1 MEQFRLRV
9 RNEPKRGQIWELH
22 LFPNQPHR
30 RFREADGR
38 ILGSSSAP
46 EATYWLRQ
54 AADPFLLRAKAPS
67 PIAAGEFGPAS
78 EPRWL
83 QHEDGMRMA
92 LAFSA
97 ARWLITRKQRRLFLK
112 GLRDLPS
119 EVVLYWFTL
128 CFYGYRQAAGRAALR
143 TLLTHLEPDETLA
156 SDDFSPTPP
165 EKPATGGTYGIS
177 DRDRQAR
184 LQQAREA
191 LGEFAARTRRFED
204 EEISRDESAA
214 DSTGDLPSKSR
225 SKKSRGSKS

>member
-38 ILGSSSAP
+38 VLGSSSAP

-54 AADPFLLRAKAPS
+54 AADPFLLRAEAPS
-67 PIAAGEFGPAS
+67 PIAAGEFGPVS

-83 QHEDGMRMA
+83 LHEDGMRMA

-97 ARWLITRKQRRLFLK
+97 ARWLITRKQRRMFLE

-143 TLLTHLEPDETLA
+143 TLLTHLEPDEPME
-156 SDDFSPTPP
+156 SEGSSPPTQ
-165 EKPATGGTYGIS
+165 EKPATDRTYGIP

-191 LGEFAARTRRFED
+191 LGEFTARTRKQEAQ
-204 EEISRDESAA
+204 EIGPDRSATDMA
-214 DSTGDLPSKSR
+214 SDSKSKPRSRKSRR
-225 SKKSRGSKS
+225 SKS

>member
-54 AADPFLLRAKAPS
+54 AADPFLLRAEAPS

-97 ARWLITRKQRRLFLK
+97 ARWLITGKQRRMFLE
-112 GLRDLPS
+112 GLRNLPS

-143 TLLTHLEPDETLA
+143 TLLTHLEPDEPLE
-156 SDDFSPTPP
+156 SEYSSPTPP
-165 EKPATGGTYGIS
+165 EMPATGRTYGIPE
-177 DRDRQAR
+177 RDRKTR

-191 LGEFAARTRRFED
+191 LGEFTARTRRLK
-204 EEISRDESAA
+204 EEVISPAEQPAQP
-214 DSTGDLPSKSR
+214 TGASRAGGRTRKHKR
-225 SKKSRGSKS
+225 SK

>member
-30 RFREADGR
+30 RFREVDGR

-54 AADPFLLRAKAPS
+54 AADPFLLRAETSS

-97 ARWLITRKQRRLFLK
+97 ARWLITRKQRRLFLE

-156 SDDFSPTPP
+156 SEDFSPTPP
-165 EKPATGGTYGIS
+165 EKPATSGTYGIS

-191 LGEFAARTRRFED
+191 LGEFTARTRRLED
-204 EEISRDESAA
+204 EEISRNEAA
-214 DSTGDLPSKSR
+214 AQPIGASQPVGQTRKHKR
-225 SKKSRGSKS
+225 SQ